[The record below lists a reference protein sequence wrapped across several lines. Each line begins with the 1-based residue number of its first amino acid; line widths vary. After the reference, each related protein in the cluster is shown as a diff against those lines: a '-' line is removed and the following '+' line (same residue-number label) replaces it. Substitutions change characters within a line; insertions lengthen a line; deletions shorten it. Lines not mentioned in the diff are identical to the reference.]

1 MRVHVGTNKRIAS
14 GSEVGGK
21 KFYPS
26 LKAQL
31 KYVLQEIVPTL
42 EVSHTPPSFMARGT
56 TPIAPNI
63 VKLSGLQGADY
74 SVSHI
79 NQVPGDRQSE
89 EQVEVLI
96 S

>member
-42 EVSHTPPSFMARGT
+42 EDSQEKFSSTRVR
-56 TPIAPNI
+56 
-63 VKLSGLQGADY
+63 Y
-74 SVSHI
+74 
-79 NQVPGDRQSE
+79 
-89 EQVEVLI
+89 
-96 S
+96 

>member
-1 MRVHVGTNKRIAS
+1 VRVRIGTNKRIAS

-31 KYVLQEIVPTL
+31 KHVLQEIVPTL
-42 EVSHTPPSFMARGT
+42 EGISHSFKLHGPGA

-63 VKLSGLQGADY
+63 VKLSGLHGANY

-79 NQVPGDRQSE
+79 NQVPAFGVRQSE
-89 EQVEVLI
+89 
-96 S
+96 

>member
-1 MRVHVGTNKRIAS
+1 MGGMNEIQKRWVVFIGERG

-42 EVSHTPPSFMARGT
+42 EGISYSF
-56 TPIAPNI
+56 
-63 VKLSGLQGADY
+63 KLHCMGGHSY
-74 SVSHI
+74 SPQHNKI
-79 NQVPGDRQSE
+79 IRFTCC
-89 EQVEVLI
+89 
-96 S
+96 

>member
-1 MRVHVGTNKRIAS
+1 MATVKLKITQNPPPPRLAS
-14 GSEVGGK
+14 TQDSA
-21 KFYPS
+21 F
-26 LKAQL
+26 A
-31 KYVLQEIVPTL
+31 TL